1 MESFFASMK
10 KELIYRKKYDTIEE
24 VKTDVFRYIKLF
36 YNRKRLH
43 SSLGF
48 VSPVELRL
56 KTNNFCTG
64 RNAYGCCVTLLKNAT
79 NPNEMSVLISSL
91 LWVSILMFSMVI
103 IVILFIVGLTI
114 GRKQIY
120 HWKASV
126 ICLIICTIVFVLLQF
141 DYMSPIILDIKQF
154 QTDHYEMAVVKT
166 IYSTNNVMQM
176 IEIELELPNGEIVWV
191 KAPDYIE
198 KGAKIEN
205 IFVAKRSRI
214 LVGYCNDTSLME

>member
-1 MESFFASMK
+1 
-10 KELIYRKKYDTIEE
+10 
-24 VKTDVFRYIKLF
+24 
-36 YNRKRLH
+36 
-43 SSLGF
+43 
-48 VSPVELRL
+48 
-56 KTNNFCTG
+56 
-64 RNAYGCCVTLLKNAT
+64 
-79 NPNEMSVLISSL
+79 MSVLISSL
-91 LWVSILMFSMVI
+91 LRVSLLTFLMVI
-103 IVILFIVGLTI
+103 TVILFIVGLTI
-114 GRKQIY
+114 GRKQIH

-214 LVGYCNDTSLME
+214 LVGYCNDTSASINE